1 MRRSLLPLLA
11 TVALALI
18 VVAVSGLGAYY
29 LRLRSQSQQTAV
41 QPDAVYVPQVVTVE
55 NTSSQVIEVASGS
68 LDEALQ
74 QFIARDG
81 LRPVRMGGE
90 PDPTVITLG
99 EALFYDKELSGNR
112 DISCATCHHP
122 LMHGGD
128 NLSLP
133 FGTGARGL
141 GTARKMGEGRN
152 LVPRN
157 APEIFNRGDEEWATM
172 FWDGRVSAAYDYFA
186 SPAGENLPAGL
197 QNATAVQAMFPP
209 TSRDEMRGQSG
220 DICRETD
227 TEPMVLNVFDVR
239 ASEVADDDGGTL
251 VINEI
256 ALMDNTDFTGIWS
269 ALMDR
274 LLVIPAYRDL
284 FAAAYPGTAQEELGF
299 QHAANAI
306 AAYEI
311 AAFTFTDSPWDRYLA
326 GEQDALSDK
335 EKKGALLFYGDAG
348 CSSCHSGVLMTDQKY
363 HNIGVPQFGPG
374 KDESGLDYGR
384 YLATGEP
391 GDMFAFRTPPLRNVA
406 LTGPWMHNGA
416 YDNLQDVIAHHL
428 NVSQSLVDYSGDH
441 LTDIV
446 QVSLRNESAVTDEV
460 LGTIDP
466 LMTTPREL
474 TPEDIDQLMAFLY
487 AQTSPTAVDL
497 AHLVPDSV
505 PSGLPVWD

>member
-1 MRRSLLPLLA
+1 
-11 TVALALI
+11 
-18 VVAVSGLGAYY
+18 
-29 LRLRSQSQQTAV
+29 
-41 QPDAVYVPQVVTVE
+41 
-55 NTSSQVIEVASGS
+55 
-68 LDEALQ
+68 
-74 QFIARDG
+74 
-81 LRPVRMGGE
+81 
-90 PDPTVITLG
+90 
-99 EALFYDKELSGNR
+99 
-112 DISCATCHHP
+112 
-122 LMHGGD
+122 
-128 NLSLP
+128 
-133 FGTGARGL
+133 
-141 GTARKMGEGRN
+141 
-152 LVPRN
+152 
-157 APEIFNRGDEEWATM
+157 
-172 FWDGRVSAAYDYFA
+172 
-186 SPAGENLPAGL
+186 
-197 QNATAVQAMFPP
+197 
-209 TSRDEMRGQSG
+209 
-220 DICRETD
+220 
-227 TEPMVLNVFDVR
+227 
-239 ASEVADDDGGTL
+239 
-251 VINEI
+251 
-256 ALMDNTDFTGIWS
+256 
-269 ALMDR
+269 
-274 LLVIPAYRDL
+274 
-284 FAAAYPGTAQEELGF
+284 LGF
-299 QHAANAI
+299 QHAATAI

-326 GEQDALSDK
+326 GELDALSDK